1 MTAKIYLRRTFLF
14 LLAIALFVVVL
25 NAVVDPYAVAGSPRI
40 SGLNEYKVDI
50 NKHVRLMKKYN
61 PLREQ
66 HNALIV
72 GNSRVEMGINP
83 ANQCF
88 QNDGMKVYN
97 LGVPGASVRTQLT
110 YALNLIYQEDID
122 TVFLSL
128 DLTDFI
134 WTERHS
140 RFDDSSLLEHSEGGF
155 RLTAS
160 GQPNPAYTWTLLL
173 DYYGSLFSLD
183 ALMASVKTLAGQDR
197 AGPDRDNAGFN
208 PARDFGEAVRIEGTR
223 ALFDQKMSDLK
234 EHFST
239 TWYLRDAEGRLD
251 PSFDDLKIFLDIAVE
266 RKINV
271 YLFVNPFHESYWDLF
286 REEGHMPLHVEWL
299 SALETLVGNYAVET
313 VTFWDFSV
321 ESPFIHEIIP
331 PQGEK
336 LGPLQWFWE
345 PSHYREQLGDIMIG
359 TMLSESCNTEATF
372 GRRLH

>member
-1 MTAKIYLRRTFLF
+1 MTAKTYIQRTFLF
-14 LLAIALFVVVL
+14 LLASALLVVGL
-25 NAVVDPYAVAGSPRI
+25 NAVVDPYGVTGSPRI
-40 SGLNEYKVDI
+40 PGLNEYKVDI
-50 NKHVRLMKKYN
+50 NNHVRLMKKYN

-66 HNALIV
+66 NNALIV

-88 QNDGMKVYN
+88 QNAGMKVYN
-97 LGVPGASVRTQLT
+97 LGVPGASVRTQLA
-110 YALNLIYQEDID
+110 YALNLIYQKDID

-134 WTERHS
+134 WTKRHS
-140 RFDDSSLLEHSEGGF
+140 RFDDSSLLEHSEDGF

-160 GQPNPAYTWTLLL
+160 EQLNPNYTRTLFL
-173 DYYGSLFSLD
+173 DYYRSLFSLD

-234 EHFST
+234 EHFSMS
-239 TWYLRDAEGRLD
+239 WYLSDSEGRLD
-251 PSFDDLKIFLDIAVE
+251 PSFDDLETFLDLVVE
-266 RKINV
+266 RKISV
-271 YLFVNPFHESYWDLF
+271 YLFVNPFHESYWDLL

-299 SALETLVGNYAVET
+299 SALEALVDNYSAET
-313 VTFWDFSV
+313 VRFWDFSV
-321 ESPFIHEIIP
+321 DSPYIHETVP
-331 PQGEK
+331 PPGRK
-336 LGPLQWFWE
+336 SGPLQWFWE
-345 PSHYREQLGDIMIG
+345 PSHYREQLGDIMIN
-359 TMLSESCNTEATF
+359 TMLTERCNIEPEF